1 MKKLLL
7 IPLLSLVFVA
17 CDSKKGTFLETVNI
31 KGDVPTAVEKFVKL
45 VKDQGLTYFETIDHS
60 KNAKDAGLRLKPE
73 SVVVFGNVQMGS
85 KLMKCNPSMGLDLPL
100 KMLFSTSYEGQTSLT
115 YTNPEYWTLKHNIKN
130 KNCLAIINKASIAMY
145 DLANAMKSK

>member
-31 KGDVPTAVEKFVKL
+31 KGDVPTAVDKFVKL

-85 KLMKCNPSMGLDLPL
+85 KLMECNPSMGLDLPL

-145 DLANAMKSK
+145 DLANAMKNK